1 MGTAFNVI
9 ARLLAIVIAQPGVR
23 DVMTSVARRAA
34 QQATIAVVRAINRG
48 SKTRKTMQ
56 TMR

>member
-23 DVMTSVARRAA
+23 DLMSTVARRAA
-34 QQATIAVVRAINRG
+34 QQATVAVVRAINRG
-48 SKTRKTMQ
+48 SKTRKTVQ
-56 TMR
+56 SMR